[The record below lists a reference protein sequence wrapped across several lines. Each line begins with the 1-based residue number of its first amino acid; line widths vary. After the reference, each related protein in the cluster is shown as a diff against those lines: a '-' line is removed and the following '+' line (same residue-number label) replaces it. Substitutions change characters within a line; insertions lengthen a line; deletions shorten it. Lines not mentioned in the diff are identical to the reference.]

1 MYPSSNPY
9 IAYSEVVKHQMNP
22 SHRRAM
28 TRLNNLSHLEFSQP
42 KNSSQ
47 GHMLL
52 VHLSDKLVKGPFY
65 IALSVL
71 RAELCIC
78 QLINECLLI

>member
-1 MYPSSNPY
+1 
-9 IAYSEVVKHQMNP
+9 
-22 SHRRAM
+22 
-28 TRLNNLSHLEFSQP
+28 
-42 KNSSQ
+42 
-47 GHMLL
+47 MLL